1 MNRGCP
7 SGPSRSAARST
18 RRLAPIVLGLALLTA
33 AEARAETLT
42 LERAYAL
49 AARNNPSLRVLK
61 ERVEQAEVARQRAWA
76 ALKPTA
82 SFQATFTHY
91 DQEVVVDFARMSP
104 IPIPGAEPIV
114 IQKQNQFAFTGIATL
129 PLFRG
134 PAYPRLGLARQGIEL
149 ARLREIRTQQD
160 FLLRVAQAYYQ
171 IVSRGET
178 VSALEHKLAVDRKH
192 LAAARAQF
200 EVGQAARPA
209 VLRADLVVTQ
219 DEQSLRAQKIALEAA
234 RRQLGILIGTGGTP
248 EVARP
253 PEPPDPAGSQESMR
267 REALQLRVDVRA
279 ATLSQQIAER
289 SRDAIWWSFAPS
301 LDLSW
306 MYRWT
311 EAAGFAGQN
320 GSWNLM
326 LTLSVPLYDGGLRYA
341 ELRDARSRVR
351 EAEAQNAGLVLELEA
366 EIVRLRAELESSLAA
381 VRSARKAVEL
391 AKTTE
396 SDMETSYNEG
406 AATQL
411 DVLDAA
417 QRYLDAQLQLTAS
430 LFNRDLSR
438 LALAHALG
446 RFDPLRRDGLDGR
459 PPQRSES
466 AGAPLRRQP

>member
-1 MNRGCP
+1 MNRGP
-7 SGPSRSAARST
+7 RT
-18 RRLAPIVLGLALLTA
+18 ALLA
-33 AEARAETLT
+33 ATLAVVAVPVAGAEPLT
-42 LERAYAL
+42 LEKAYAL
-49 AARNNPSLRVLK
+49 AARNSPSLRILK

-82 SFQATFTHY
+82 NFQATFTHY
-91 DQEVVVDFARMSP
+91 DKEVVVDFAAMSP
-104 IPIPGAEPIV
+104 VPIPGAEAIV
-114 IQKQNQFAFTGIATL
+114 IQKQNQFGFAGVASL

-134 PAYPRLGLARQGIEL
+134 PAYPRLGLARQGVEL
-149 ARLREIRTQQD
+149 AQLREIRSRQD
-160 FLLRVAQAYYQ
+160 FLLRVAQAYYL
-171 IVSRGET
+171 IVSTAET
-178 VSALEHKLAVDRKH
+178 VSALAHKLDVDRKH
-192 LAAARAQF
+192 LAAAKAQF

-209 VLRADLVVTQ
+209 VLRADLIVTQ
-219 DEQSLRAQKIALEAA
+219 DEQNLRAQRIALESA
-234 RRQLGILIGTGGTP
+234 RRQLGILVGSGGAP
-248 EVARP
+248 EVVRP
-253 PEPPDPAGSQESMR
+253 AEPADPAGDQTSMR
-267 REALQLRVDVRA
+267 RQALELRVDVRA
-279 ATLSQQIAER
+279 AALSQQIAEK

-306 MYRWT
+306 MYRWS
-311 EAAGFAGQN
+311 EAAGFAGEK

-326 LTLSVPLYDGGLRYA
+326 LTLNVPLYDGGLRYA

-351 EAEAQNAGLVLELEA
+351 EAEAAAAGLGLEVEA
-366 EIVRLRAELESSLAA
+366 EIVRLRANLESSLAA

-396 SDMETSYNEG
+396 SDMEASYNEG
-406 AATQL
+406 AVTQL
-411 DVLDAA
+411 DVLDAS

-446 RFDPLRRDGLDGR
+446 RFDPSRRDGLDGR